1 MLEWV
6 GLLSALA
13 VGRAPDGG
21 GDVPGR
27 ELALVVQGERLGV
40 RARDVPAADVLDAVA
55 KATGAALRGR
65 QAPETRVT
73 LTFDP
78 VPIPEALQRV
88 LGDRSFT
95 LRYGE
100 GGRLL
105 AVELGGGPEETAPRP
120 RPPAPPVGELLA
132 AADAHGRIAVDGKLA
147 AALASDRATLGQLAD
162 TALRDSDADVRAAAM
177 AAGLRALEADPALGR
192 ALDAALDDA
201 DPAATG
207 ATLRAVAG
215 ARAEELA
222 AYVAT
227 RAAGAG
233 LRARAGRVLERLR
246 GRGPGG

>member
-6 GLLSALA
+6 GLLTVLA
-13 VGRAPDGG
+13 VGRVPDGG
-21 GDVPGR
+21 GGVPGR
-27 ELALVVQGERLGV
+27 ELALVVQGERLGL
-40 RARDVPAADVLDAVA
+40 RARDVPAAEVLEAVT

-65 QAPETRVT
+65 QAPGTRVT
-73 LTFDP
+73 LAFDP
-78 VPIPEALQRV
+78 IPVPEALQRV

-105 AVELGGGPEETAPRP
+105 AVEVGGGPEETAPRP
-120 RPPAPPVGELLA
+120 RPGAPVGELLA
-132 AADAHGRIAVDGKLA
+132 AADAHGRIAVDGELA
-147 AALASDRATLGQLAD
+147 AALGSDHATFGQLAD
-162 TALRDSDADVRAAAM
+162 AALRDSDADVRVEAM
-177 AAGLRALEADPALGR
+177 AAGLRAIEADPGLGR
-192 ALDAALDDA
+192 ALEAALDDA
-201 DPAATG
+201 DAATTG
-207 ATLRAVAG
+207 DTLRTVAG

-233 LRARAGRVLERLR
+233 LRARAGRVLESLR